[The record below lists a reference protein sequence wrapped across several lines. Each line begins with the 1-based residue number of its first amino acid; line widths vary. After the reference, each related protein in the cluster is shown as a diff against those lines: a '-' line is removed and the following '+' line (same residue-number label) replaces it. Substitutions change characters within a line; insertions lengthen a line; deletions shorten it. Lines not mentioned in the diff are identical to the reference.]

1 MYPPTLQQLRNKEE
15 GCLLESG
22 HEKKE
27 EEEQLSLLSQKEEE
41 GVYGGGEGGSSSVF
55 IDKTEEGGGAKEQK
69 RLFKKAAWKDRAG
82 FAKGST
88 VSATSMRTLFREMT
102 VEKRLWEEAEKML
115 NSVLETRLSLLG
127 FAKKVGGGGGRRE
140 RGERE

>member
-1 MYPPTLQQLRNKEE
+1 M
-15 GCLLESG
+15 LESG

-69 RLFKKAAWKDRAG
+69 RLFKKAAWKDRGICQRFNSECHLYADTLSG
-82 FAKGST
+82 NDSRKTTLREGRKDVEFRTGDPALSPWLCEKGWL
-88 VSATSMRTLFREMT
+88 VGVEEER
-102 VEKRLWEEAEKML
+102 EKR
-115 NSVLETRLSLLG
+115 G
-127 FAKKVGGGGGRRE
+127 
-140 RGERE
+140 